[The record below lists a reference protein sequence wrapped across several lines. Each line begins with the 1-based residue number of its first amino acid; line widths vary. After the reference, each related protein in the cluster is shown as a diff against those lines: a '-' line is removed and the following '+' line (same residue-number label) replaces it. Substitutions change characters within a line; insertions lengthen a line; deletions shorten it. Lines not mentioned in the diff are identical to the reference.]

1 MERVETGIFRNACGK
16 AFTHTL
22 DKSLLWLIPVDAWST
37 QNVGLNLLTP
47 AVQEQTHS
55 AGVNQHNPI
64 ETKGATSIYSTKRS
78 GGIQKPREEN
88 KPSKKTKTRG
98 NTLQGMCFFYLK
110 DFGFL
115 SLKMYLSILFLWEML
130 TKLSYITV
138 HLGQVSLLPAIQFR
152 GSLAY

>member
-1 MERVETGIFRNACGK
+1 
-16 AFTHTL
+16 
-22 DKSLLWLIPVDAWST
+22 
-37 QNVGLNLLTP
+37 
-47 AVQEQTHS
+47 
-55 AGVNQHNPI
+55 
-64 ETKGATSIYSTKRS
+64 
-78 GGIQKPREEN
+78 
-88 KPSKKTKTRG
+88 
-98 NTLQGMCFFYLK
+98 MCFFYLK